1 MIGLF
6 THRESKVPG
15 SANQIAATRRFAETH
30 WLIYAQVPGSVPF
43 LDQFDF
49 PAYAG
54 NVMVPFEAAPAP
66 RLEGPAR
73 TGTRTRLPLCRPRA
87 TFPEVI

>member
-1 MIGLF
+1 MHKSNCRDASSI
-6 THRESKVPG
+6 RSEV
-15 SANQIAATRRFAETH
+15 H

-54 NVMVPFEAAPAP
+54 NVMVPFEGQFS
-66 RLEGPAR
+66 LLG
-73 TGTRTRLPLCRPRA
+73 
-87 TFPEVI
+87 